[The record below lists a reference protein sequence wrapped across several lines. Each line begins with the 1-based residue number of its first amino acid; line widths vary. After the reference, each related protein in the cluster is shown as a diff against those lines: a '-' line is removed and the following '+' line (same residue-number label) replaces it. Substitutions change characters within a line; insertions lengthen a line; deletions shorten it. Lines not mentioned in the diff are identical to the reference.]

1 MKKKRNKDVF
11 FAFFSIKGQ
20 KIFFFVYFEGKM
32 ALKRIIIRKKIDNRL
47 FKVYEYGKKVI
58 IRI

>member
-20 KIFFFVYFEGKM
+20 KNFFFVYFEGKM
-32 ALKRIIIRKKIDNRL
+32 ELKRIIIRKKR
-47 FKVYEYGKKVI
+47 YSI
-58 IRI
+58 I

>member
-1 MKKKRNKDVF
+1 MKRGCF

-20 KIFFFVYFEGKM
+20 KNFFFVYFEGKM
-32 ALKRIIIRKKIDNRL
+32 VLKRIIIRKKYNRL
-47 FKVYEYGKKVI
+47 FNLYEYGKKVI